1 MKRSLMAVAL
11 VCALSSVAFAGII
24 HSTDYVPPPPPPAP
38 AISPMNT
45 LILTIISIVVG

>member
-1 MKRSLMAVAL
+1 MKRSLMAFAL

-24 HSTDYVPPPPPPAP
+24 HSTDYVPPPPPAP
-38 AISPMNT
+38 ATSAMAT